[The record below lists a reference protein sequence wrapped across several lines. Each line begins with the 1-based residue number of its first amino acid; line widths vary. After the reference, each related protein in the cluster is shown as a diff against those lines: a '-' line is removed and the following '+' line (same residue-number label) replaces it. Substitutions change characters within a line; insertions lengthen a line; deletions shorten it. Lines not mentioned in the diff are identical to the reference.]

1 MKFKKLFLLIL
12 PINYLLAEIPP
23 YSAKYNFESDEISI
37 TGIRQFKK
45 DDMDEIR
52 FEASN
57 LFASLFFSSKFKTNK
72 NNLIPS
78 TYDIKIRPKFL
89 NRDQS
94 ISFNYQNNEINSKG
108 VNEWSSSIDEK
119 NTLYDPLNV
128 QIMIRTS
135 VKQGLTNFDLKII
148 DMQKGGY
155 KTYTYNFL
163 NNEECYFDSLKYDCH
178 VYERTQENSK
188 RKVTYY
194 MVKELD
200 FMFLRIIDMSP
211 ERLNKLELK
220 EILSFG

>member
-1 MKFKKLFLLIL
+1 MRFKRLFLLIL

-37 TGIRQFKK
+37 TGIREFKK
-45 DDMDEIR
+45 DDENEIR

-57 LFASLFFSSKFKTNK
+57 LLASLFFSSKFKTNQ

-94 ISFNYQNNEINSKG
+94 IKFNYQNNEINSQG
-108 VNEWSSSIDEK
+108 VNKWTLPLDEK
-119 NTLYDPLNV
+119 NILYDPLNV
-128 QIMIRTS
+128 QIMIRTF
-135 VKQGLTNFDLKII
+135 VKQGRTNFDLKII
-148 DMQKGGY
+148 DMEKGGY
-155 KTYTYNFL
+155 KTYTYSFL
-163 NNEECYFDSLKYDCH
+163 NNEECYFDSQKYNCYI
-178 VYERTQENSK
+178 YERSQKNNK

-194 MVKELD
+194 LLEELE
-200 FMFLRIIDMSP
+200 FMFLKIIDASP
-211 ERLNKLELK
+211 ERVNKLELK

>member
-1 MKFKKLFLLIL
+1 MKFKRLFLLVL

-37 TGIRQFKK
+37 TGIREFKK
-45 DDMDEIR
+45 DDFDEIR
-52 FEASN
+52 FKASN
-57 LFASLFFSSKFKTNK
+57 LLASLYFSSKFKISQNK
-72 NNLIPS
+72 LTPS

-94 ISFNYQNNEINSKG
+94 IKFNYQNNEINSTG
-108 VNEWSSSIDEK
+108 VNDWSSSLDSN

-128 QIMIRTS
+128 QIMIRTF
-135 VKQGLTNFDLKII
+135 VKQGLKNFDLKII
-148 DMQKGGY
+148 DMEKGGY
-155 KTYTYNFL
+155 KTYTYSFV
-163 NNEECYFDSLKYDCH
+163 NNEECYFDNQKYNCH

-194 MVKELD
+194 LVKEFE
-200 FMFLRIIDMSP
+200 FMFLKIIDMSP
-211 ERLNKLELK
+211 ERVNKLELK

>member
-37 TGIRQFKK
+37 TGIREFKK
-45 DDMDEIR
+45 DDVDEIR
-52 FEASN
+52 FKASN
-57 LFASLFFSSKFKTNK
+57 LLASIYFSSKFKTTQNK
-72 NNLIPS
+72 LIPD
-78 TYDIKIRPKFL
+78 TYDIKIRPKIL

-94 ISFNYQNNEINSKG
+94 IKFNYQNNEINSKG
-108 VNEWSSSIDEK
+108 VNEWSSSLDSN

-128 QIMIRTS
+128 QIIIRTF

-155 KTYTYNFL
+155 KTYTYNFQ

-211 ERLNKLELK
+211 ERVNKLELK

>member
-1 MKFKKLFLLIL
+1 MKFKRLFLLVL

-37 TGIRQFKK
+37 TGIREFKK
-45 DDMDEIR
+45 DDFDEIR
-52 FEASN
+52 FKASN
-57 LFASLFFSSKFKTNK
+57 LLASLYFSSKFKISQNK
-72 NNLIPS
+72 LIPS

-94 ISFNYQNNEINSKG
+94 IKFNYQNNEINSKG
-108 VNEWSSSIDEK
+108 VNEWSSSLDSN

-128 QIMIRTS
+128 QIIIRTF

-148 DMQKGGY
+148 DMEKGGY
-155 KTYTYNFL
+155 KTYAYSFV
-163 NNEECYFDSLKYDCH
+163 NNEECYFDNQKYNCH

-194 MVKELD
+194 LVKEFE
-200 FMFLRIIDMSP
+200 FMFLKIIDMSP
-211 ERLNKLELK
+211 ERVNKLELK